1 MGKQVGYNAKG
12 VLLMMLSLALTFF
25 LPHVETK
32 VYIAQ
37 MSSRVVST
45 RFGQVRGA
53 LVEFEKDRNLK
64 PVEAYLGLQYASL
77 LGGSLRFMPPTSPM
91 EKWNRIRAV
100 MKHRKV
106 CPQRQLDERE
116 LEKTLPKGRV
126 RHLASIS
133 AFIREQTEDCL
144 NLNLYVPTRD
154 NFDWITATTS
164 SPRGKMA
171 DILSSVV
178 NAGRQI
184 ILTTVL
190 EGFDM
195 EQLEIKTLL
204 RVPGESK

>member
-1 MGKQVGYNAKG
+1 MMGKEVGYNARG
-12 VLLMMLSLALTFF
+12 VLLVMLGVALTS
-25 LPHVETK
+25 LNVESK

-144 NLNLYVPTRD
+144 NLNLYVPTR
-154 NFDWITATTS
+154 
-164 SPRGKMA
+164 
-171 DILSSVV
+171 
-178 NAGRQI
+178 GRCF
-184 ILTTVL
+184 LNN
-190 EGFDM
+190 
-195 EQLEIKTLL
+195 
-204 RVPGESK
+204 